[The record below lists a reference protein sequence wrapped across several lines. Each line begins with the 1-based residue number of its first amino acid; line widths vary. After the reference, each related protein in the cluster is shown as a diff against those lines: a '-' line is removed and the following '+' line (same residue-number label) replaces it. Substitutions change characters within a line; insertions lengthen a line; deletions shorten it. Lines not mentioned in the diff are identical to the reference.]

1 MHAFSHTPLLDIDL
15 IRLYSPFY
23 CYMCMWTYV
32 YIWLT
37 ARRWDNQTVRVH
49 CFTSNTC
56 ARRKAWG
63 SPWPSKALPFHR
75 GPISAKTPY
84 DNQPDKA
91 RGEHTALRLQTCMP
105 HTKSIR
111 TTTSEWAQM
120 SQTIISILW
129 PQMTTKQYWWQL
141 KPRPFWSWTHVSM
154 HALGNLNLDPG
165 KLSAIEQQSA
175 QHPDPSKNIPDNF
188 IACQRFYEAAE
199 SSAP

>member
-1 MHAFSHTPLLDIDL
+1 MYIS
-15 IRLYSPFY
+15 
-23 CYMCMWTYV
+23 
-32 YIWLT
+32 IWLT
-37 ARRWDNQTVRVH
+37 ACTWDNQTVRVH
-49 CFTSNTC
+49 AVTPYKC

-63 SPWPSKALPFHR
+63 SPWPNKALLCRR
-75 GPISAKTPY
+75 GAISAKQPY

-91 RGEHTALRLQTCMP
+91 RDEHTALRLQTCMLHP
-105 HTKSIR
+105 KSIR

-120 SQTIISILW
+120 SQTIISWLW
-129 PQMTTKQYWWQL
+129 PQMTSKQYWWQL

-165 KLSAIEQQSA
+165 KLSAIEQHPA